1 MSVDRTGRRHAQLPR
16 SFWYLFYGMIINRL
30 GAFMLPFLAL
40 YLIRRGLSPAQAGTI
55 VACYGIGTTTSAI
68 GGGTLA
74 DRWGRRPTM
83 VASLL
88 ASAALTA
95 PLGWVTQPVPLATLA
110 IVLGL
115 TANVYRPA
123 ANAAIADLVPPAER
137 VRAFGLLYWAENLG
151 FSAAALTGGLI
162 ASHSFAL
169 LFVADGTTSAIFAV
183 VIARGLRDG
192 RLPVLANTVGE
203 RGAGLSAVLGDR
215 VFLAFVA
222 LTLAFMWIYFQTS
235 VGLPVGMAR
244 AGLGPA
250 RYGLVLAANGVTVVA
265 FQPAVSLA
273 IRRMNKG
280 HALAAAAVLLGGGFG
295 ILAWVHGLPMFAMA
309 IVVMTLGEIIYS
321 SAAPALI
328 ADLSPAA
335 LRGRYQGVWGASIGL
350 AAITGPAIGGMLIGG
365 LGVAWLWHVCLGLGL
380 VAGVSQLALARSYQ
394 TASAAAEQVVAEP
407 VGT

>member
-1 MSVDRTGRRHAQLPR
+1 MSFDRTGRRHAQLPR
-16 SFWYLFYGMIINRL
+16 PFWYLFYGVIINRV

-183 VIARGLRDG
+183 VIARGLRGG
-192 RLPVLANTVGE
+192 RLLVPANSGGDRGGLA
-203 RGAGLSAVLGDR
+203 AVLRDR

-235 VGLPVGMAR
+235 VGLPVAMAQ

-265 FQPAVSLA
+265 FQPAVNLV

-280 HALAAAAVLLGGGFG
+280 HALAAAAVLLGAGFG
-295 ILAWVHGLPMFAMA
+295 MLAWVHGLPMFAMA
-309 IVVMTLGEIIYS
+309 IVVLTLGEIIYS

-350 AAITGPAIGGMLIGG
+350 AAITGPAIGGMLIGD

-380 VAGVSQLALARSYQ
+380 VVGVSQLALARSYQ
-394 TASAAAEQVVAEP
+394 TATAAAEQVVAEP
-407 VGT
+407 VGR